1 MTTKFQVRRRT
12 NDAVKLLLLGHSTQA
27 VVVRMAEKEGCS
39 RRTARRI
46 TARAL
51 KVVHADL
58 DKVNVDNPQMASL
71 LIHQLQEI
79 AASITLRPFV
89 TLKSILGASGDK
101 LASIWCCKV
110 ESAWIL
116 SARGSIFH

>member
-1 MTTKFQVRRRT
+1 MTTKHEVRRRT
-12 NDAVKLLLLGHSTQA
+12 NDAVKLLLAGHSTSA
-27 VVVRMAEKEGCS
+27 VVGKVAEKEGCS

-46 TARAL
+46 VARAL

-79 AASITLRPFV
+79 TAQGLETNQLGSAVAATRELAALLGIGKNNQRRPN
-89 TLKSILGASGDK
+89 GYYG
-101 LASIWCCKV
+101 
-110 ESAWIL
+110 
-116 SARGSIFH
+116 R

>member
-12 NDAVKLLLLGHSTQA
+12 NEAVKLLLLGHSTQA

-71 LIHQLQEI
+71 LIH
-79 AASITLRPFV
+79 
-89 TLKSILGASGDK
+89 
-101 LASIWCCKV
+101 
-110 ESAWIL
+110 
-116 SARGSIFH
+116 

>member
-1 MTTKFQVRRRT
+1 MTSKFQVRRRT

-79 AASITLRPFV
+79 AARGMETNQ
-89 TLKSILGASGDK
+89 LG
-101 LASIWCCKV
+101 LAVAATRELAALLGIGLHNQRQPNSYY
-110 ESAWIL
+110 
-116 SARGSIFH
+116 RR

>member
-51 KVVHADL
+51 KVVHSDL

-79 AASITLRPFV
+79 AARGMERFRPFPQSSSAV
-89 TLKSILGASGDK
+89 VLHAAS
-101 LASIWCCKV
+101 
-110 ESAWIL
+110 SAV
-116 SARGSIFH
+116 R

>member
-12 NDAVKLLLLGHSTQA
+12 NDTVKLLLLGHSTQA

-71 LIHQLQEI
+71 LIHQLQD
-79 AASITLRPFV
+79 F
-89 TLKSILGASGDK
+89 GARRIVYHCNINALCFAYAQTK
-101 LASIWCCKV
+101 NTQLIK
-110 ESAWIL
+110 
-116 SARGSIFH
+116 

>member
-12 NDAVKLLLLGHSTQA
+12 KDAVKLLLLGHSTQA

-58 DKVNVDNPQMASL
+58 DKVNVANPQMASL

-79 AASITLRPFV
+79 AARGMEINQ
-89 TLKSILGASGDK
+89 LGAAVAATRE
-101 LASIWCCKV
+101 LAALLGIG
-110 ESAWIL
+110 L
-116 SARGSIFH
+116 HNRRPGGSQKGW

>member
-12 NDAVKLLLLGHSTQA
+12 NDAVKLLLGHSTQA
-27 VVVRMAEKEGCS
+27 VVVRMAEKEACS

-79 AASITLRPFV
+79 AARGMETNQ
-89 TLKSILGASGDK
+89 LGSAVAATRE
-101 LASIWCCKV
+101 LAALLGIGLHNQRQPNSYY
-110 ESAWIL
+110 
-116 SARGSIFH
+116 RR

>member
-27 VVVRMAEKEGCS
+27 VVVKVAEKEGCS
-39 RRTARRI
+39 RSTARRI

-58 DKVNVDNPQMASL
+58 DKVNVDNPQMALL

-79 AASITLRPFV
+79 AARGMETNQLRSAV
-89 TLKSILGASGDK
+89 AATRELAALLGIG
-101 LASIWCCKV
+101 LHN
-110 ESAWIL
+110 
-116 SARGSIFH
+116 RRTPNGHFRP

>member
-12 NDAVKLLLLGHSTQA
+12 NEAVKLLLLGHSTQA

-51 KVVHADL
+51 KVVHSDL

-79 AASITLRPFV
+79 AARGMETNQLGSAVAATRELAALLGIGLHNRRSNNNQWRP
-89 TLKSILGASGDK
+89 
-101 LASIWCCKV
+101 
-110 ESAWIL
+110 
-116 SARGSIFH
+116 